1 MAPFFVILGVNL
13 KSMKV
18 YIILLI
24 LVLPTMGCAQRTADI
39 SQLKSINYNASTR
52 GFYLNIEINE
62 ENIIVERNRDSD
74 TSISKQLS
82 DEKWQQL
89 VTLIS
94 EFDVRKLDKM
104 ASPSKKSEVDAA
116 AIANLEVETENHLY
130 SCSFDHGNP
139 PEPLKRLM
147 EYMLTL
153 SESIE

>member
-1 MAPFFVILGVNL
+1 
-13 KSMKV
+13 MKLH
-18 YIILLI
+18 ILLFI
-24 LVLPTMGCAQRTADI
+24 LVLPVMGCAQRTADI
-39 SQLKSINYNASTR
+39 SQLKSINYTASTR

-62 ENIIVERNRDSD
+62 ENVLVERSRDSD

-82 DEKWQQL
+82 DEKWQHL
-89 VTLIS
+89 IALIS

-116 AIANLEVETENHLY
+116 AIVNLEIETENHLY

-153 SESIE
+153 SESVE